1 LAALRSRRAELERR
15 AEDLEDQ
22 ARAAQGRLA
31 ALASKARQHFEDE
44 ENTLVATLVPW
55 AREEAVTIV
64 DDARRRAA
72 ELSMIDG
79 GPLGLRA
86 LGQLVVGHFEL
97 QERLVRMTADMV
109 SGGGPPAPALAAAA
123 LAESSSGP
131 ASLATGRTVRPGST
145 DGADLAPVP
154 GGGDAAPALG
164 AAPPPLATGA
174 RRRASRASAATAA
187 GLGALFLICYSIGPA
202 ALVGLAVLGAA
213 GCALEAFALFQR
225 AGFRPATPL
234 GVAGAGGAVLA
245 TYWRGTAALQVVLA
259 VVLCASLLWYLARV
273 TEAPP
278 VVNVAI
284 TVTGFAWVGLSAS
297 FSGSLLQAPM
307 GPHLFLG
314 AVVPAVAAGSAA
326 WLARGRPGSRSVASG
341 ANPSKT
347 WRGFVAG
354 GTAALLAGAVIG
366 RQVAPWGGVLHGLE
380 LGLLVAIVAPGGS
393 LVYAMVKSDLR
404 SKGPAVLLPGNRGFL
419 DYLSSLLFVL
429 PAAYFLATVLHIV
442 K

>member
-1 LAALRSRRAELERR
+1 
-15 AEDLEDQ
+15 
-22 ARAAQGRLA
+22 
-31 ALASKARQHFEDE
+31 
-44 ENTLVATLVPW
+44 
-55 AREEAVTIV
+55 
-64 DDARRRAA
+64 
-72 ELSMIDG
+72 
-79 GPLGLRA
+79 
-86 LGQLVVGHFEL
+86 
-97 QERLVRMTADMV
+97 
-109 SGGGPPAPALAAAA
+109 
-123 LAESSSGP
+123 
-131 ASLATGRTVRPGST
+131 
-145 DGADLAPVP
+145 
-154 GGGDAAPALG
+154 
-164 AAPPPLATGA
+164 
-174 RRRASRASAATAA
+174 
-187 GLGALFLICYSIGPA
+187 
-202 ALVGLAVLGAA
+202 
-213 GCALEAFALFQR
+213 
-225 AGFRPATPL
+225 
-234 GVAGAGGAVLA
+234 
-245 TYWRGTAALQVVLA
+245 
-259 VVLCASLLWYLARV
+259 
-273 TEAPP
+273 
-278 VVNVAI
+278 
-284 TVTGFAWVGLSAS
+284 
-297 FSGSLLQAPM
+297 M